1 MDISYG
7 YNLMSLCPEDTDI
20 EWLTLLSHTETSDKV
35 HPVPKSRSISIEGI
49 MQ

>member
-20 EWLTLLSHTETSDKV
+20 EWLTLLSMCRVFIIAH
-35 HPVPKSRSISIEGI
+35 I
-49 MQ
+49 MLSLVSLLMIP